1 MEIIGYSERGAMN
14 ALFYGMASNAKGDD
28 DSQMREFLRLA
39 GIDDP
44 KSFSDF
50 EIYPEFSLSEF
61 GSPDLVII
69 AQKEES
75 KVVFFI
81 EAKASCG
88 LTYKTDE
95 QKNKHEEYISHEKW
109 KNGHASNLFFQLRL
123 KHFFFEQRYN
133 ILDTGAKATT
143 GQEKVEKTK
152 NHIRK
157 IGNNPIVIKFAKEIR
172 ECSKAYYIAIIPQ
185 CNEIELP
192 KGYPKTLNVN
202 FVSWEDIYNSS
213 LGILLKGTFDFN
225 QNENVSQILNNPIK
239 Q

>member
-1 MEIIGYSERGAMN
+1 MN

-88 LTYKTDE
+88 LTYKIDE

-123 KHFFFEQRYN
+123 KHFFFEQREN
-133 ILDTGAKATT
+133 ILNSGAKTIN
-143 GQEKVEKTK
+143 ESDKIEKTK
-152 NHIRK
+152 DHFRGIGKNSIVRKFAEKIRK
-157 IGNNPIVIKFAKEIR
+157 
-172 ECSKAYYIAIIPQ
+172 CSKAYYIAIIPQ
-185 CNEIELP
+185 CNENEIKLP
-192 KGYPKTLNVN
+192 EGYPETLNVN
-202 FVSWEDIYNSS
+202 FVSWEDIYQSG
-213 LGILLKGTFDFN
+213 LGNLLKGTFDFN